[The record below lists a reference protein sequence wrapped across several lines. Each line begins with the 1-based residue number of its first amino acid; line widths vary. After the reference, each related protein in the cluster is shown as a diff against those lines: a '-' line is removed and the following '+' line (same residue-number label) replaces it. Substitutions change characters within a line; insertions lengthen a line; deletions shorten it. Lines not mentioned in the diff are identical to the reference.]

1 MGKLSKD
8 TKWLSGK
15 TRKQNKQIQ
24 QEKEDPSI
32 CNMFETH
39 FGFRNTQTKSYSMQM
54 EMLDHKIKLNK
65 FKTEI
70 ISSIFFS
77 YKGMNHKL
85 TTMKKS
91 QQKSQT
97 CGG

>member
-1 MGKLSKD
+1 MEKQEN
-8 TKWLSGK
+8 K
-15 TRKQNKQIQ
+15 TRKYNKKKQ
-24 QEKEDPSI
+24 DPSI

-85 TTMKKS
+85 TTMKKN